1 MGKHRNGLPKK
12 RSTIASFNYSIP
24 KLLVLGFLFHIV
36 FIYSVFDCY
45 FTSPVVN
52 GMKSHNAGSALA
64 KRLVL
69 IVGDGLR
76 ADLLFNVNPFPN
88 IPNSP
93 EIVAPYLRSIAET
106 RGAFG
111 ISHTRVPTESRP
123 GHVAL
128 IAGMYEDVSA
138 VMKGWKTNPVDFDS
152 VFNQS
157 SSTYS
162 FGSPDILPMFSRGAV
177 PGRVKEWTYDA
188 EEEDFTKDATSLDL
202 WVLDHLETL
211 LKNATA
217 DPLLNKE
224 LRQEK
229 VVFFLHLLGLDT
241 TGHSYRPH
249 SKEYMENIQVVDRI
263 VKKTEEL
270 ISNFYGDEET
280 SYVFTADHGM
290 SVIGNHGDG
299 HPDNT
304 RTPLIAWG
312 KGVRGPLPDP
322 EAKSHDE
329 YSHPWKLG
337 HLFRRDLEQ
346 ADIAPLMS
354 TLIGANWPV
363 NSVGVLPDTD
373 PSQPGYLDPAGD
385 SEVVARAAFTNAKMM
400 LEQYRVKNDIKKQHI
415 LWYTPFKA
423 FHRDSSGAVGLESI
437 EKLLAKG
444 RWSKAREASLHLVQM
459 ALGGLHYL
467 QTYDRTL
474 IRTIVTLAYTGW
486 AAFTCIYLFRPT
498 EGFASTSPNYRRNLS
513 GFATATLVATWAVFL
528 LQRTPVTFYIY
539 VIFPVYFWHEFLVHA
554 APSLVRKVAQAG
566 YLTVTLQ
573 VMTVIL
579 CTQAMVIGYTQRAI
593 WSIGFLVVA
602 GGWPLTWG
610 SKSKVPISATVLW
623 GTTTLLTAVF
633 PLLPINKTE
642 SLASIELGGIC
653 IIVIGA
659 LALYT
664 IALQTKDH
672 TVLKSIVS
680 TSILQIVLIAA
691 MMAVCA
697 SSVNSL
703 QNKRGLPVVNQTL
716 GWALLLVAS
725 LLPFTRLGYQQSASS
740 RILRYFLGFGPA
752 FVILSIS
759 VEGMFYTCFSGCLIA
774 WLEVE
779 RHLRHS
785 HRVSSGI
792 RRPLQ
797 TLSQRYRFQSDDLR
811 IALFFLFFVQLG
823 FFGTGNVASISS
835 FYLEPVYRLIPI
847 FSPFFMAAL
856 LMFKIVIPYV
866 MLGVVFAE
874 LNKALQLP
882 PFSLL
887 LVALAVVDSMTLSFF
902 YQVKD
907 TGSWLEIG
915 QSITFFCISSLLLL
929 WAALICAIGE
939 YLMSGTSK
947 VLRTVKSE

>member
-241 TGHSYRPH
+241 TWPLLPPSFQRVYGKHSR
-249 SKEYMENIQVVDRI
+249 SS
-263 VKKTEEL
+263 TESSRRLRNSSPTFTEMRKQA
-270 ISNFYGDEET
+270 T
-280 SYVFTADHGM
+280 VFTADHGM

-312 KGVRGPLPDP
+312 KG
-322 EAKSHDE
+322 
-329 YSHPWKLG
+329 

-363 NSVGVLPDTD
+363 NSVG
-373 PSQPGYLDPAGD
+373 PGYLDPAGD

-785 HRVSSGI
+785 HRVSSASVGS
-792 RRPLQ
+792 PDALAK
-797 TLSQRYRFQSDDLR
+797 YRFQSDDLR